1 METTTEPKKP
11 KKPRKSAAEVA
22 AETGTLR
29 PDLPAKGAPKA
40 ANGFKAKPKTE
51 TLEDELADMAR
62 ELGNPPPRPKGRSEV
77 IRLDALDVY
86 PRNPRGPIREED
98 VVELMSDIGT
108 HGQLHELTV
117 RPKRGERG
125 EERWEVLAGAR
136 RRLAMIL
143 GGHTTARCWVL
154 DGCDDDTAREIVLT
168 ENAQREDI
176 HPLDEADSIRELMEL
191 KGSAE
196 AVAARLGKT
205 VAHVHGRLRLAGLGA
220 EGREAFRAGE
230 LTFGVAAALARFDEP
245 TQARALREGR
255 AAWPPRPPGEPIPSA
270 SITSA
275 LVRAALLLS
284 GAKFPLDVVPDAKGT
299 RGACTT
305 CMHRTG
311 AQTELFADALAATK
325 DDRCV
330 DHACWDAKNAWWFAE
345 LAAKAKEQG
354 ATVKKKLDAKAYAGT
369 PLWNGSDLRTADYVP
384 ADAPAN
390 HGHTWD
396 RIKSGNRE
404 LTWSQAHKK
413 AFGEPIPATEI
424 TVTLDGTGAPREV
437 IKESLAKRIRS
448 AFKKGETGGDTQP
461 DSYAQQE
468 KKRREKEK
476 IQRAVLRAVQDAAI
490 QKARSVDLT
499 EAEVFG
505 PGGLLR
511 PLALL
516 ALDRLDSPTL
526 VDLGIRECQSYLER
540 HKALVE
546 HVASVKS
553 DEELVRLLLVG
564 LLVRTFSRDR
574 TEEGESARAAALEL
588 LGVDADAI
596 KRDVEAAAKK
606 PKKASSKT
614 IAATTAK
621 RGKRKA

>member
-11 KKPRKSAAEVA
+11 KRRKSAA
-22 AETGTLR
+22 
-29 PDLPAKGAPKA
+29 APEP
-40 ANGFKAKPKTE
+40 AKPKTE
-51 TLEDELADMAR
+51 TVEDDLADMAR
-62 ELGNPPPRPKGRSEV
+62 ELGPAPNRPKWRSEV

-143 GGHTTARCWVL
+143 GGYTTARCWVL

-196 AVAARLGKT
+196 AVAARLGKR

-220 EGREAFRAGE
+220 EGRDAFRAGE
-230 LTFGVAAALARFDEP
+230 LTLGVAVALARFDEP

-275 LVRAALLLS
+275 LERAALLLR

-330 DHACWDAKNAWWFAE
+330 DHACWEAKNAWWFGE
-345 LAAKAKEQG
+345 LAAKAKDQG
-354 ATVKKKLDAKAYAGT
+354 ATVKKKLDAKPYAGT
-369 PLWNGSDLRTADYVP
+369 QLWNGSDLSTPDYVP

-390 HGHTWD
+390 HGNNWD

-404 LTWSQAHKK
+404 LTWSQAHKN

-424 TVTLDGTGAPREV
+424 TVTVDGTGAPREV

-448 AFKKGETGGDTQP
+448 AFKKGEDKP
-461 DSYAQQE
+461 VESYAQQE
-468 KKRREKEK
+468 KKRRDKEK
-476 IQRAVLRAVQDAAI
+476 IQRAVLRAVQESAI

-516 ALDRLDSPTL
+516 ALDRLDSSTL
-526 VDLGIRECQSYLER
+526 VELGFRECQSYLER
-540 HKALVE
+540 HKVVVDY
-546 HVASVKS
+546 VASVRS

-574 TEEGESARAAALEL
+574 TEEGESARAAALEM
-588 LGVDADAI
+588 LGVDAEAI
-596 KRDVEAAAKK
+596 KRDVEASAKSKK

>member
-11 KKPRKSAAEVA
+11 KRPRKSAA
-22 AETGTLR
+22 
-29 PDLPAKGAPKA
+29 APEA
-40 ANGFKAKPKTE
+40 GKPKTE
-51 TLEDELADMAR
+51 TVEDDLADMAR
-62 ELGNPPPRPKGRSEV
+62 ELGEERPRPKGHSEV

-98 VVELMSDIGT
+98 VVELMSDITT

-143 GGHTTARCWVL
+143 GGFTMARCWVL
-154 DGCDDDTAREIVLT
+154 EGCDDDTAREIVLI

-196 AVAARLGKT
+196 AVAARLGT
-205 VAHVHGRLRLAGLGA
+205 RVGHVHGRLRLTGLGA

-230 LTFGVAAALARFDEP
+230 LTLGVAVALARFDEP

-275 LVRAALLLS
+275 LERAALLLR

-330 DHACWDAKNAWWFAE
+330 DHACWDAKNAWWFGE

-390 HGHTWD
+390 HGHAWD

-404 LTWSQAHKK
+404 LTWAQAHKK
-413 AFGEPIPATEI
+413 AFGEPIPPTEI
-424 TVTLDGTGAPREV
+424 TVTIDGTGAPREV

-448 AFKKGETGGDTQP
+448 AFKKGEVAQRIDAQS
-461 DSYAQQE
+461 DSLAQQD

-476 IQRAVLRAVQDAAI
+476 RARAVVRAMQEAAIQRASEIEVAVVRDAYLRVL
-490 QKARSVDLT
+490 T
-499 EAEVFG
+499 
-505 PGGLLR
+505 
-511 PLALL
+511 LL
-516 ALDRLDSPTL
+516 ALDRINAP
-526 VDLGIRECQSYLER
+526 
-540 HKALVE
+540 
-546 HVASVKS
+546 
-553 DEELVRLLLVG
+553 ELVKLGAPAFEGWGKPQPLLIKHVMEAPAEDLVKLLLTG
-564 LLVRTFSRDR
+564 LLVRTHDSYRQ
-574 TEEGESARAAALEL
+574 EEGQSARAAALYL
-588 LGVDADAI
+588 LDIDADAI
-596 KRDVEAAAKK
+596 KRDVEAAAKSKK